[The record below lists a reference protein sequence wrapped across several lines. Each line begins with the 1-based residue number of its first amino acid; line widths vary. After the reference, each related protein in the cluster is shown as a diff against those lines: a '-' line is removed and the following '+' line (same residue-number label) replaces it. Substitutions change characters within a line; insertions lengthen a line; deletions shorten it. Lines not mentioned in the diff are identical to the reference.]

1 MPQTSTTAIHIM
13 ALDGIVN
20 VNSIFTIALFIGL
33 TSTPSDHSHTLVSSA
48 ACAAT
53 AATAERLVSRH
64 VYSFSS
70 FLFSSLIALGLK
82 QAIRIAN
89 HDHILN
95 YHAVLHGAG
104 IVDLRMLRFGI
115 LGSALGSGFGCVF
128 LTLALVDWVQIKL
141 GVLACWGYYTLAATI
156 PLVTLLKIALFVK
169 KWPDKNRAGGLERHA
184 LTLHLALAKRGHE
197 LHIFTS
203 NSSSFPVYPLLAN
216 LHFHLS
222 NPTAA
227 GYLDQAT
234 VWEQFR
240 AENSTGRPFDVAHTE
255 SVGLRYTRSRN
266 LSNLAVSWHGIA
278 YESIH
283 SDIIQELL
291 RAPEQSQSIGLTER
305 VKKVVEEV
313 KFFKHYAH
321 HVATSDHAGEVLKR
335 IYMIPEERVH
345 VILNG
350 VDEHVFIPDA
360 AKDIEFKLKFGIQE
374 SKSLVLGL
382 AGRLVKD
389 KGHPLMFE
397 ALRQIFMEN
406 STFRDSVLV
415 LVAGDG
421 PWGTRY
427 KELGS
432 NLLVLGPLEQA
443 ELAGFYNAIDI
454 FVNPTLR
461 AQGLDHTLLEAILT
475 GKPLMATNLPSITQ
489 SIIVSKE
496 MGYTFSPT
504 VEALKKSLYQVRED
518 GREVLKQK
526 GNLARERG
534 LKLFTATKMAAAYES
549 LFFCIYSDHYC
560 MYKPQIS

>member
-1 MPQTSTTAIHIM
+1 MAKDQNTTIRFRASCCF
-13 ALDGIVN
+13 L
-20 VNSIFTIALFIGL
+20 LFMSG
-33 TSTPSDHSHTLVSSA
+33 
-48 ACAAT
+48 
-53 AATAERLVSRH
+53 
-64 VYSFSS
+64 FSS
-70 FLFSSLIALGLK
+70 ISFIFWSSYTARSFFSVAQIVQREEEHPVNLLEFPHAW
-82 QAIRIAN
+82 N
-89 HDHILN
+89 HLDFASEPPH
-95 YHAVLHGAG
+95 
-104 IVDLRMLRFGI
+104 R
-115 LGSALGSGFGCVF
+115 
-128 LTLALVDWVQIKL
+128 
-141 GVLACWGYYTLAATI
+141 
-156 PLVTLLKIALFVK
+156 PLKIALFVK
-169 KWPDKNRAGGLERHA
+169 KWPDKHRAGGLERHA

-203 NSSSFPVYPLLAN
+203 NSSSFPVYPPLAN

-222 NPTAA
+222 KPTAA

-234 VWEQFR
+234 VWEQFQ
-240 AENSTGRPFDVAHTE
+240 AENSSGRPFDVSHTE

-266 LSNLAVSWHGIA
+266 LSSLAVSWHGIA

-291 RAPEQSQSIGLTER
+291 RAPEQSQSIALTER

-360 AKDIEFKLKFGIQE
+360 AKGIEFKLKFGIRE

-415 LVAGDG
+415 LVAGNG
-421 PWGTRY
+421 PWGDRY

-504 VEALKKSLYQVRED
+504 VEALKKSLYRVWED
-518 GREVLKQK
+518 EREVLKQK

-549 LFFCIYSDHYC
+549 LFFCIYNNDYC

>member
-1 MPQTSTTAIHIM
+1 MAKDQNTTIRFRASCCF
-13 ALDGIVN
+13 L
-20 VNSIFTIALFIGL
+20 LFMSG
-33 TSTPSDHSHTLVSSA
+33 
-48 ACAAT
+48 
-53 AATAERLVSRH
+53 
-64 VYSFSS
+64 FSS
-70 FLFSSLIALGLK
+70 ISFIFWSSYTASSFFSVAQIVQREEDHLVNLLEFPYAW
-82 QAIRIAN
+82 N
-89 HDHILN
+89 HLDFASEPPH
-95 YHAVLHGAG
+95 
-104 IVDLRMLRFGI
+104 R
-115 LGSALGSGFGCVF
+115 
-128 LTLALVDWVQIKL
+128 
-141 GVLACWGYYTLAATI
+141 
-156 PLVTLLKIALFVK
+156 PLKIALFVK
-169 KWPDKNRAGGLERHA
+169 KWPDKHRAGGLERHA

-203 NSSSFPVYPLLAN
+203 NSSSFPVYPPLAN

-222 NPTAA
+222 KPTAA

-234 VWEQFR
+234 VWEQFQ
-240 AENSTGRPFDVAHTE
+240 AENSTGRPFDVSHTE

-291 RAPEQSQSIGLTER
+291 RAPEQSQAIALTER

-360 AKDIEFKLKFGIQE
+360 AKGIEFKLKFGIRE

-415 LVAGDG
+415 LVAGNG
-421 PWGTRY
+421 PWGARY

-461 AQGLDHTLLEAILT
+461 AQGLDHTLQEAILT

-504 VEALKKSLYQVRED
+504 VEALKKSLYRVWED

-549 LFFCIYSDHYC
+549 LFFCIYNNDYC